1 MEQQTFG
8 EQFEIRD
15 MRHKEK
21 FQIDDFYLNGYA
33 KECGIYATG
42 VYVSL
47 CRHAD
52 KQQMCFPSLKRIAEE
67 LGISRSQVI
76 RAVKKLKKH
85 NIIKV
90 KRMGKKLNNRYILI
104 DKSEWSGGNFT
115 GVRQELHLVSDRN
128 FHSKDTQLRYTH
140 IKDKINDD
148 SENRPVKRKEF
159 KVSVATYKQ
168 LTDAY
173 QNYRGIELKGAE
185 FGQVKQAIKTMLY
198 SGRTSQ
204 NILDFMEFCSEQCE
218 LMEQDEKLEKKLGW
232 LKNWTMLTIK
242 RKMPE
247 FLAGQLGGAEEA
259 YIPDYAKNYINK

>member
-1 MEQQTFG
+1 MEQKTFG

-52 KQQMCFPSLKRIAEE
+52 KQQLCFPSLKKIAEE

-76 RAVKKLKKH
+76 RAIKKLKEH

-90 KRMGKKLNNRYILI
+90 KRMGKKLNNRYVLI

-128 FHSKDTQLRYTH
+128 FHSKDTHLRYTH
-140 IKDKINDD
+140 KKGSSNKKPFFNGEEMRFVRSKWFVLPADG
-148 SENRPVKRKEF
+148 SSWLEF
-159 KVSVATYKQ
+159 V
-168 LTDAY
+168 
-173 QNYRGIELKGAE
+173 GAE
-185 FGQVKQAIKTMLY
+185 KDIEWK
-198 SGRTSQ
+198 
-204 NILDFMEFCSEQCE
+204 
-218 LMEQDEKLEKKLGW
+218 
-232 LKNWTMLTIK
+232 
-242 RKMPE
+242 
-247 FLAGQLGGAEEA
+247 
-259 YIPDYAKNYINK
+259 